1 MYKACR
7 RYVREFLRPPNWI
20 TLRIAY
26 QETISNQYLYL
37 YRSDKSITCIT
48 VTIIYNVS
56 LSLSFAFIA
65 QALRCKSRLLYILLF
80 PWYQQWSQRCFTTLI
95 SIVAQS
101 TPIFYIMS
109 FYKYMFLH
117 FARYKHQLFAFEFPS
132 WNFCFIPFKLSNVG
146 VKLLNYFS

>member
-1 MYKACR
+1 MYKTCR

-37 YRSDKSITCIT
+37 YRSDKSITCIA

-117 FARYKHQLFAFEFPS
+117 FAIFWDININFLHLNFLREIFVLFPS
-132 WNFCFIPFKLSNVG
+132 NYQILA
-146 VKLLNYFS
+146 LNY